1 MLRARALQPAWEL
14 LHALAL
20 RGMNFDNYDEA
31 VNGELSQLDRVATG
45 LGPSPV
51 VFDVGANAGRY
62 SMEVLKRFSSVRL
75 YAFEP
80 SAVAFAQLEAALGN
94 RAQAFQLALADVDA
108 EGLLYG
114 DRPGSELASLVRRD
128 LHRFDIEVTET
139 ETVQVRRLDTFCDEH
154 RIDRI
159 DWLKIDAEGSE
170 VEVLRGAGEM
180 LGSRIGAIQ
189 FEFGGTGIDANHSL
203 RDFFDLL
210 EAEYRIHRL
219 LPDGLRPFDYSER
232 VEIFL
237 YANYIA
243 VPRSWRGKF
252 RPGLPEWHRSPV

>member
-20 RGMNFDNYDEA
+20 RGMNFDNYDQA
-31 VNGELSQLDRVATG
+31 TNGELSQLDRVAAG

-51 VFDVGANAGRY
+51 VFDVGANVGRY
-62 SMEVLKRFSSVRL
+62 STEVLNRFPGLQL

-80 SAVAFAQLEAALGN
+80 SAVAFAELEAALGD
-94 RAQAFQLALADVDA
+94 RGQAFQLALADVDA
-108 EGLLYG
+108 ERPLYG

-128 LHRFDIEVTET
+128 LHRFNIEVAQT

-154 RIDRI
+154 GIDRI

-170 VEVLRGAGEM
+170 LEVLRGAGDM
-180 LGSRIGAIQ
+180 LGSKIGPIQ
-189 FEFGGTGIDANHSL
+189 FEFGGTGIDANNSL

-210 EAEYRIHRL
+210 ESDYRIHRL
-219 LPDGLRPFDYSER
+219 LPDGLRAFEYSER
-232 VEIFL
+232 IEIFL

-243 VPRSWRGKF
+243 VPRRWRGKI
-252 RPGLPEWHRSPV
+252 